1 MKSSDPAHGLL
12 QHRKMAG
19 WGTSPAFPWLS
30 GAYDSGVPVEL
41 RVAPPMHG
49 PGRPRKRAPMSLW
62 TPGGEV
68 PIERNP
74 GPDPTEPPAPDG
86 GAAGMVGAPS
96 LDDLSPEERQQ
107 AEEMVAQ
114 MAEVQRQVLSAPA
127 SQFVINHVVGLYE
140 LGAIHLGQPEP
151 DLAAAQLAI
160 DAMAALLDATEA
172 RLGEDAVSLRDALTQ
187 MQMVFVQMKAASAD

>member
-1 MKSSDPAHGLL
+1 
-12 QHRKMAG
+12 
-19 WGTSPAFPWLS
+19 
-30 GAYDSGVPVEL
+30 
-41 RVAPPMHG
+41 
-49 PGRPRKRAPMSLW
+49 MSLW

-74 GPDPTEPPAPDG
+74 QPDQTEPPAPDT

-96 LDDLSPEERQQ
+96 LDDLSPEERAQ

-187 MQMVFVQMKAASAD
+187 MQMVFVQMKEGPTE